1 MKGKNMSS
9 FYTEDELQ
17 KIGFK
22 SIGKNVLI
30 SKHASIYGS
39 QNIVIG
45 NNVRIDDFCILSGKI
60 ELGNNI
66 HIAAGS
72 FLFAG
77 QAGIKMMDFS
87 GLSSRCV
94 IYAVSDD
101 YSGLGMTMPVIPEH
115 FRKVTE
121 QSVILEKHALI
132 GTGTTIL
139 PGANIAEGTAVGA
152 MSLVTKPTQP
162 WKIYFGVPA
171 HPIKNRNKNILEL
184 EKQYLEECCN

>member
-1 MKGKNMSS
+1 MGS
-9 FYTEDELQ
+9 FHTEEELK

-30 SKHASIYGS
+30 SRLTSIYNP
-39 QNIVIG
+39 QNIIIG

-66 HIAAGS
+66 HISAGS

-77 QAGIKMMDFS
+77 EAGIKMMDFS
-87 GLSSRCV
+87 GLSSRCA

-101 YSGLGMTMPVIPEH
+101 YSGQAMTMPIIPEH

-121 QSVILEKHALI
+121 KSVTLGKHSLI

-139 PGANIAEGTAVGA
+139 PGANVAEGTAVGA
-152 MSLVTKPTQP
+152 MSLVIEPTQP
-162 WKIYFGVPA
+162 WKIYVGIPA
-171 HPIKNRNKNILEL
+171 RPIKDRNKNILEL
-184 EKQYLEECCN
+184 EKQYLTEYDCK

>member
-1 MKGKNMSS
+1 MKKMGS
-9 FYTEDELQ
+9 FHTEKELK

-30 SKHASIYGS
+30 SRLASIYNP
-39 QNIVIG
+39 QNIIIG

-77 QAGIKMMDFS
+77 EAGIKMMDFS

-94 IYAVSDD
+94 IYAISDD

-115 FRKVTE
+115 FRKVTK

-139 PGANIAEGTAVGA
+139 PGVNIAEGTAVGA

-162 WKIYFGVPA
+162 WKIYFGIPA
-171 HPIKNRNKNILEL
+171 RPIKDRNKNILEL
-184 EKQYLEECCN
+184 EKQYIKKCCN